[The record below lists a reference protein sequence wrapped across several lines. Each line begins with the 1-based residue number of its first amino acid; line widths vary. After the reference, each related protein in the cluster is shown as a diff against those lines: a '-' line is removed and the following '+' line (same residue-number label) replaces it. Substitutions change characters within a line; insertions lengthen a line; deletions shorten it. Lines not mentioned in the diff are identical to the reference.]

1 MQPGVVG
8 SVGDTNLM
16 IRLKHS
22 APDLPLRWSA
32 NTAFSRLPNYG
43 SNVQNGSIPSYFSSS
58 GTARLLDTK
67 WNGLFYLIPGNRHM
81 KTATGWKFQDLRAND
96 LYREPIVTS
105 QGDYTWHNQVGDVY
119 RARHA
124 GERFLPLPNGYGLQ
138 TGQIPR
144 YINYIL
150 ITKGW
155 KSTNSVFCC
164 PSTIRNAILSFK
176 LSATIRLFEGYYSGC
191 EHRGS

>member
-1 MQPGVVG
+1 MGERETLPLPLLNRWNNNYLQPGVVG

-22 APDLPLRWSA
+22 APDLPLRWST

-43 SNVQNGSIPSYFSSS
+43 SNVQDGSIPSYFSSS
-58 GTARLLDTK
+58 GSARLLDTK

-81 KTATGWKFQDLRAND
+81 NTSTGWLFQDLRSTD
-96 LYREPIVTS
+96 LYHEPIVGS

-144 YINYIL
+144 YIFYINCKGVVINQQYLPSSFHNLARNL
-150 ITKGW
+150 I
-155 KSTNSVFCC
+155 
-164 PSTIRNAILSFK
+164 L
-176 LSATIRLFEGYYSGC
+176 
-191 EHRGS
+191 